1 MVDFRISETDQK
13 ILDQVV
19 AMGKATEVHTR
30 YHEEHEH
37 ERPPE
42 RFPETEGFPPLMKLF
57 LERAPDD
64 TPMMT
69 LQMLLSIA
77 SGSTNGVVGGLGLGG
92 VGFGGMRSGR
102 GFGLGNAALAA
113 SGTPEQQKRWGDKL
127 LAMSIT
133 EPNVGSDTKA
143 IQTTARL
150 DGDHWVLNGDKIFVT
165 TGIQCDAVVVW
176 ATIDKSAGRAG
187 IKSFIVEKGTPGFEV
202 VRQEKKLGIRNSD
215 TAAFAFRDC
224 RIPRDHLLGGD
235 ESVKPE
241 KGSGGY
247 KGVMRTFNMTRP
259 GVAAGG
265 VSKAVGSVNFAREA
279 LAKGGV
285 TVDWDKGLH
294 ERSAPEQMLIEM
306 EADAEAAALS
316 VLYAAWLADTGQ
328 PNNLESSVCK
338 AKGGEVCRTVPQR
351 AMELLGAMSISHDH
365 LVEKYLRDGR
375 ISDIYEGTGQIQR
388 LIIARGILGYSSEE
402 LT

>member
-13 ILDQVV
+13 ILDQVI
-19 AMGKATEVHTR
+19 AMGKATEPHTR
-30 YHEEHEH
+30 YYEDHEH

-42 RFPETEGFPPLMKLF
+42 KFEETKDFPPLMQLF
-57 LERAPDD
+57 MQREQGD

-69 LQMLLSIA
+69 LQMLISMA
-77 SGSTNGVVGGLGLGG
+77 SGSTNGVSGGLGLGG
-92 VGFGGMRSGR
+92 VGFGGGGR
-102 GFGLGNAALAA
+102 GFGLGNAALGA
-113 SGTPEQQKRWGDKL
+113 SGTQEQQKKWGGKL

-143 IQTTARL
+143 IQTTAKL
-150 DGDHWVLNGDKIFVT
+150 DGDEWVLNGDKIFVT

-202 VRQEKKLGIRNSD
+202 VRQENKLGIRNSD
-215 TAAFAFRDC
+215 TAAYAFRDC
-224 RIPRDHLLGGD
+224 RIPRDNLLGGD

-265 VSKAVGSVNFAREA
+265 VAKAIGSVNFAREA
-279 LAKGGV
+279 LAKEGIE
-285 TVDWDKGLH
+285 VDWNKSFH
-294 ERSAPEQMLIEM
+294 ERGAPEQKLIEM

-316 VLYAAWLADTGQ
+316 VLYAAWLGDTGQ
-328 PNNLESSVCK
+328 SNNLESSVCK

-351 AMELLGAMSISHDH
+351 AMELCGAMSISHDH

>member
-13 ILDQVV
+13 IIDQVV
-19 AMGKATEVHTR
+19 AMGKATEPHTR
-30 YHEEHEH
+30 YYEEHEH

-42 RFPETEGFPPLMKLF
+42 KFPETESFPPLMKLF
-57 LERAPDD
+57 VGRQADD

-69 LQMLLSIA
+69 LQMLLAIA
-77 SGSTNGVVGGLGLGG
+77 SGSTNGVSGGLGLGG
-92 VGFGGMRSGR
+92 VGFGGGGGR
-102 GFGLGNAALAA
+102 GFGLGNAALGA
-113 SGTPEQQKRWGDKL
+113 SGTPEQQKRWGGKL

-150 DGDHWVLNGDKIFVT
+150 DGEEWVLNGDKIFVT

-187 IKSFIVEKGTPGFEV
+187 IKSFIVEKGAPGFEV

-224 RIPRDHLLGGD
+224 RIPRDQLLGGD

-259 GVAAGG
+259 AVAAGG
-265 VSKAVGSVNFAREA
+265 VSKAVGSVNFARDA
-279 LAKGGV
+279 LKAEGVEVDWAKGF
-285 TVDWDKGLH
+285 H
-294 ERSAPEQMLIEM
+294 QRSAAEQKLIEM
-306 EADAEAAALS
+306 EADAEAASLS

-328 PNNLESSVCK
+328 PNNLESSICK